1 MGVLNVHSR
10 TGNMTQD
17 IEKKVITENPYNTN
31 KITIEQHE
39 TNTLKQI
46 NNSITYINTITIE
59 Q

>member
-1 MGVLNVHSR
+1 
-10 TGNMTQD
+10 MTQD